1 MVCRNCIATAEV
13 RTLVELSLA
22 DKNSNPSIRRHVGYG
37 VVKISGWSVI
47 ADTAGQNRFT
57 ICRPDQADRRSG
69 TCPTCRNGAPP
80 DPACPKSILDKALF
94 RLSCQTPDVGLHGV
108 SRDLP
113 QRIIRPRDGKFSFAA
128 RLLASKEERFLKH
141 RTRYVLHGN
150 SQLAASSD
158 R

>member
-69 TCPTCRNGAPP
+69 NVLFGTDSSTAGTASLSLLGPTSLHRPYHLA
-80 DPACPKSILDKALF
+80 
-94 RLSCQTPDVGLHGV
+94 TPDF
-108 SRDLP
+108 SQAED
-113 QRIIRPRDGKFSFAA
+113 RPGFEVVIKRELDIA
-128 RLLASKEERFLKH
+128 RFRNSTLK
-141 RTRYVLHGN
+141 
-150 SQLAASSD
+150 
-158 R
+158 